1 MNKKVYLFFG
11 LIILVALFFRLYNFQ
26 NRWGFAY
33 DQAHDYLVAKY
44 ALDAHKIPLVGP
56 FSSAGPFQTGGQWYW
71 IVMVGMALFPFV
83 FYGPWVFMA
92 LWSFVFVLVIMKLAY
107 EMNGYTFSIIAG
119 ILAILSPAQVSQSVH
134 LTNQSP
140 LAMISLLAL
149 WAGYRHLTSRSF
161 VSAFFFGLF
170 VALAPLIH
178 LSGALLFV
186 FAFVFIVFSGM
197 FRRAGIFGCIL
208 GGVCSLFPLAYY
220 DSNHNFY
227 NFNHMFRY
235 LFIEKN
241 SISYEVLGRR
251 WLTYLSDLIPYQ
263 IGRISTGN
271 SIMGVCTYIFSLVV
285 SLYEKVKKRL
295 SFIGMIN
302 ISIAVMFFIIRYIK
316 TPLYDSYFVFIHP
329 FIILSSSY
337 VIFWIIAR
345 KKIIGYI
352 VFAVI
357 FIRLISVLPPEL
369 STQSN
374 TLYADVI
381 SGTSTLAAA
390 FPGEKFSLHDF
401 TYKSAAY
408 SLPLSSYLSYK
419 DLISEDG
426 IPVGIRIASPSAIVN
441 SDISFGTQAGYEF
454 LDLRSKVLDTQF
466 KNDWFRVNPLDV
478 YRSTEEW
485 DESTS
490 SSK

>member
-1 MNKKVYLFFG
+1 MKKKYYLFFG
-11 LIILVALFFRLYNFQ
+11 LIITVALFLRLYNFV

-33 DQAHDYLVAKY
+33 DQAHDYLVAHY
-44 ALDAHKIPLVGP
+44 ALEVHKIPLVGP

-71 IVMVGMALFPFV
+71 IVMIGMALFPFV

-92 LWSFVFVLVIMKLAY
+92 LWSWVFVLVIMKLSY
-107 EMNGYTFSIIAG
+107 EMYGYRFSMIAG
-119 ILAILSPAQVSQSVH
+119 LLAVLSPAQVSQSVH

-140 LAMISLLAL
+140 LALISLLAL
-149 WAGYRHLTSRSF
+149 WAGYRHFTSRSF
-161 VSAFFFGLF
+161 ISAFFFGLF

-186 FAFVFIVFSGM
+186 FALVFIVSTGM
-197 FRRAGIFGCIL
+197 SIRTGIFGSIL
-208 GGVCSLFPLAYY
+208 GGICSVLPLACY
-220 DSNHNFY
+220 DIHHDFY
-227 NFNHMFRY
+227 NMNHMFRY

-241 SISYEVLGRR
+241 TISYEVLGRR

-263 IGRISTGN
+263 IGRISAGN
-271 SIMGVCTYIFSLVV
+271 SIIGVCVYIFSLAV
-285 SLYEKVKKRL
+285 SLYEKLKKRF

-302 ISIAVMFFIIRYIK
+302 ISIVGMFFIIRYIK

-329 FIILSSSY
+329 FIILSLAY
-337 VIFWIIAR
+337 AIFWIISR
-345 KKIIGYI
+345 KKMIGYI

-357 FIRLISVLPPEL
+357 LTCLIGVLAPEF
-369 STQSN
+369 STKPN

-381 SGTSTLAAA
+381 TGTTTLVEAY
-390 FPGEKFSLHDF
+390 PGQKFSLHDF
-401 TYKSAAY
+401 TYKTAEF

-426 IPVGIRIASPSAIVN
+426 ITIGIRVSTPSAV
-441 SDISFGTQAGYEF
+441 SSADAVLGTVAGYEF
-454 LDLRSKVLDTQF
+454 LDLRSKVQDFKF
-466 KNDWFRVNPLDV
+466 KNNWFRVNPSDV

-485 DESTS
+485 SESIS